1 MQKNQF
7 FLSFFKLASIYRY
20 KEKKKTHT
28 IMKELFKTIIN
39 NISNCWLFREL
50 RLGWNVFYVNM
61 LITMYESI
69 YKK

>member
-1 MQKNQF
+1 
-7 FLSFFKLASIYRY
+7 
-20 KEKKKTHT
+20 
-28 IMKELFKTIIN
+28 MKELFRTIIN
-39 NISNCWLFREL
+39 KVRNCWPVRKF

>member
-1 MQKNQF
+1 
-7 FLSFFKLASIYRY
+7 
-20 KEKKKTHT
+20 
-28 IMKELFKTIIN
+28 MKELFKTIIN
-39 NISNCWLFREL
+39 NIRNCWLLREL

>member
-1 MQKNQF
+1 
-7 FLSFFKLASIYRY
+7 
-20 KEKKKTHT
+20 
-28 IMKELFKTIIN
+28 MKELFKTIIN
-39 NISNCWLFREL
+39 NISNCWLLREL